1 MKRISRTT
9 KCLDHFFNR
18 TASLI
23 LILIDPAVW
32 TLVGVCSWM
41 KMFPRPQRHAPSTPP
56 LPLRSLQF
64 VAKKPEASVVFRDH
78 RKAKDHVPGF
88 RESWPRAGLTTSE
101 PKPRMTQRSLTPPF
115 WGQPVTEAPPKTT
128 NQLKPHMTSSLTH
141 NPQLTTTPH
150 PHWSVPARALPHGL
164 GSEATITSLLLFC
177 RR

>member
-1 MKRISRTT
+1 
-9 KCLDHFFNR
+9 
-18 TASLI
+18 
-23 LILIDPAVW
+23 
-32 TLVGVCSWM
+32 
-41 KMFPRPQRHAPSTPP
+41 MFPRPQRHAPSTPP

-78 RKAKDHVPGF
+78 RKVKDHVPGF

-115 WGQPVTEAPPKTT
+115 WGQPVIEAPPKTT

-141 NPQLTTTPH
+141 NPQLPTTPH
-150 PHWSVPARALPHGL
+150 PHWSVPARTLPSGL